1 MTEIE
6 SNVAA
11 KEAQLAVGGDMG
23 GMSSDHFIN
32 IEEVYFSYPE
42 SNLLALEGAT
52 LSVKRSEFACIL
64 GPSGCGK
71 STLLNIL
78 SGLFVP
84 AKGRVTIDGDVV
96 FNDGQMVSGKFP
108 RIGYVFQDD
117 RLLPWRSVRRNIEL
131 ALKSAG
137 IPKTK
142 WDELVNHFLGLCGI
156 EQYADAWP
164 GNLSGG
170 QRKRAAIARAMA
182 IDPTSL
188 LMDEPFST
196 LDEVNARF
204 LRRELLDL
212 WNKTKQTIL
221 FVTHS
226 VREAVFLADTI
237 YIMTKGPGKILE
249 RLTVDVPRPRL
260 YEDPKLTEIEG
271 TIISS
276 VLRHWG
282 YYEPDS
288 AKGS

>member
-1 MTEIE
+1 MTGRA
-6 SNVAA
+6 SSVAA
-11 KEAQLAVGGDMG
+11 EEATHLFRGDIEVVP
-23 GMSSDHFIN
+23 SDHFID
-32 IEEVYFSYPE
+32 IEDVYFSYPE
-42 SNLLALEGAT
+42 SNVLALEGASI
-52 LSVKRSEFACIL
+52 SVKRSEFVCIL

-84 AKGRVTIDGDVV
+84 SRGRVTIDGDVI
-96 FNDGQMVSGKFP
+96 FNNGQLISDKLP

-117 RLLPWRSVRRNIEL
+117 RLLPWKSVRRNIEL

-137 IPKTK
+137 IPKSQ
-142 WDELVNHFLGLCGI
+142 WDETVNRFLNLCGI
-156 EQYADAWP
+156 GQYADAWP

-182 IDPTSL
+182 IDPSSL

-212 WNKTKQTIL
+212 WSKTRQTIL

-237 YIMTKGPGKILE
+237 YIMTKGPAKVLE
-249 RLTVDVPRPRL
+249 RLTIDVPRPRY

-271 TIISS
+271 NIISS
-276 VLRHWG
+276 VLHHWG
-282 YYEPDS
+282 YYEPDPVQ
-288 AKGS
+288 G

>member
-1 MTEIE
+1 VLIFD
-6 SNVAA
+6 
-11 KEAQLAVGGDMG
+11 GGNMDFVTN
-23 GMSSDHFIN
+23 DHFIN
-32 IEEVYFSYPE
+32 IEDVFFAYPKTDVP
-42 SNLLALEGAT
+42 ALEGAT
-52 LSVKRSEFACIL
+52 LFVKRSEFACIL

-84 AKGRVTIDGDVV
+84 SKGRVSVDGDEIY
-96 FNDGQMVSGKFP
+96 NEGQMVSDTLP

-117 RLLPWRSVRRNIEL
+117 RLLPWRTVKQNIEL
-131 ALKSAG
+131 ALKSAA
-137 IPKTK
+137 IPKSK
-142 WDELVNHFLGLCGI
+142 WDEIVNHFLGLCGI
-156 EQYADAWP
+156 EQFANAWP

-182 IDPTSL
+182 VDPTSL

-212 WNKTKQTIL
+212 WMKTKQTIL

-237 YIMTKGPGKILE
+237 YIMTERPGKVLE
-249 RLTVDVPRPRL
+249 RLTIDVPRPRL
-260 YEDPKLTEIEG
+260 YEDPRLTEIEG

-282 YYEPDS
+282 YYEPEPV
-288 AKGS
+288 KG

>member
-1 MTEIE
+1 MT
-6 SNVAA
+6 V
-11 KEAQLAVGGDMG
+11 VP
-23 GMSSDHFIN
+23 SDHFIN
-32 IEEVYFSYPE
+32 IEDVFFSYPQ
-42 SNLLALEGAT
+42 SNLLALDGAS

-84 AKGRVTIDGDVV
+84 SKGRVTIDGDVV
-96 FNDGQMVSGKFP
+96 FNDGQMASGKLP

-117 RLLPWRSVRRNIEL
+117 RLLPWRSVRQNIEL
-131 ALKSAG
+131 ALKSAA
-137 IPKTK
+137 IPKSE
-142 WDELVNHFLGLCGI
+142 WDGLVEHFLGLCGI
-156 EQYADAWP
+156 GQYADTWP

-204 LRRELLDL
+204 LRRELLEL
-212 WNKTKQTIL
+212 WQKTKQTIL

-226 VREAVFLADTI
+226 VREAVYLADTI
-237 YIMTKGPGKILE
+237 YIMTKGPGKVME
-249 RLTVDVPRPRL
+249 RLTIDVARPRQ
-260 YEDPKLTEIEG
+260 YEDPRLTEIEG
-271 TIISS
+271 SIISS
-276 VLRHWG
+276 VLNYWG
-282 YYEPDS
+282 YYEPT
-288 AKGS
+288 AVQG

>member
-1 MTEIE
+1 MIE
-6 SNVAA
+6 PSSNVMV
-11 KEAQLAVGGDMG
+11 KEAKQVARGDMG
-23 GMSSDHFIN
+23 AVSSDHFIN
-32 IEEVYFSYPE
+32 IEDVFFSYPG
-42 SNLLALEGAT
+42 SNLPALEGAT
-52 LSVKRSEFACIL
+52 LSVRHSEFACIL

-84 AKGRVTIDGDVV
+84 SSGRVTIDGDVIY
-96 FNDGQMVSGKFP
+96 DHGQMVSGKLP

-131 ALKSAG
+131 ALKSAE
-137 IPKTK
+137 IPKSR
-142 WDELVNHFLGLCGI
+142 WDELVNHFLGMCGI
-156 EQYADAWP
+156 GQYADSWP

-212 WNKTKQTIL
+212 WTKTRQTIL

-226 VREAVFLADTI
+226 VREAVYLADTI

-249 RLTVDVPRPRL
+249 RLEIDVPRPRA
-260 YEDPKLTEIEG
+260 YEDPRLTEIEG

-276 VLRHWG
+276 VLQHWG
-282 YYEPDS
+282 YYEPGS
-288 AKGS
+288 NKG

>member
-1 MTEIE
+1 MFDPS
-6 SNVAA
+6 SNVMVKDAN
-11 KEAQLAVGGDMG
+11 QVIGGTMSAVP
-23 GMSSDHFIN
+23 SDHFIN
-32 IEEVYFSYPE
+32 IEDVYFSYPGT
-42 SNLLALEGAT
+42 NVPALEGAT
-52 LSVKRSEFACIL
+52 LSVRRSEFACIL

-84 AKGRVTIDGDVV
+84 SRGRVTIDGDMVY
-96 FNDGQMVSGKFP
+96 NDGQMVSGKLP

-117 RLLPWRSVRRNIEL
+117 RLLPWRSVRKNIEL
-131 ALKSAG
+131 ALKSAS
-137 IPKTK
+137 IPKSK
-142 WDELVNHFLGLCGI
+142 YDELVDHFLSMCGI
-156 EQYADAWP
+156 GQYADAWP

-212 WNKTKQTIL
+212 WAKTRQTIL

-226 VREAVFLADTI
+226 VREAVYLADTI

-249 RLTVDVPRPRL
+249 RLEIDVPRPRA
-260 YEDPKLTEIEG
+260 YEDPRLTEVEG
-271 TIISS
+271 NIISS

-282 YYEPDS
+282 YYEPES
-288 AKGS
+288 NKG

>member
-1 MTEIE
+1 MDVV
-6 SNVAA
+6 SA
-11 KEAQLAVGGDMG
+11 
-23 GMSSDHFIN
+23 DHFIN
-32 IEEVYFSYPE
+32 IEDVSFAYPQ
-42 SNLLALEGAT
+42 SDIPALEGAT
-52 LSVKRSEFACIL
+52 LSVRRSEFACIL

-78 SGLFVP
+78 SGLFSP
-84 AKGRVTIDGDVV
+84 SGGRVTIDGDVV
-96 FNDGQMVSGKFP
+96 FNDGQMVSAKLP

-137 IPKTK
+137 IPKPK
-142 WDELVNHFLGLCGI
+142 WDELVNHFLDMCGI
-156 EQYADAWP
+156 GKYADTWP

-170 QRKRAAIARAMA
+170 QRKRAAIARALA

-212 WNKTKQTIL
+212 WQKTRQTIL

-226 VREAVFLADTI
+226 VREAVYLADTI

-249 RLTVDVPRPRL
+249 RLTIDVPRPRA
-260 YEDPKLTEIEG
+260 YEDPRLTEIEG
-271 TIISS
+271 KIISS
-276 VLRHWG
+276 VLHHWG
-282 YYEPDS
+282 YYESD
-288 AKGS
+288 ANQA

>member
-1 MTEIE
+1 
-6 SNVAA
+6 
-11 KEAQLAVGGDMG
+11 MG
-23 GMSSDHFIN
+23 VMSIDHFIN
-32 IEEVYFSYPE
+32 IEDVFFTYPE
-42 SNLLALEGAT
+42 GKVPALEGAT

-71 STLLNIL
+71 STLLQIL

-84 AKGRVTIDGDVV
+84 SQGRVTIDGDVV
-96 FNDGQMVSGKFP
+96 FNDGLMVSDKLP

-117 RLLPWRSVRRNIEL
+117 RLLPWRTVRTNIEL

-137 IPKTK
+137 IPKSK
-142 WDELVNHFLGLCGI
+142 WDESVSHFLSLCGI
-156 EQYADAWP
+156 EQYADVWP

-212 WNKTKQTIL
+212 WQKTKQTIL

-226 VREAVFLADTI
+226 VREAVYLADTI
-237 YIMTKGPGKILE
+237 YIMTKGPGKVLE
-249 RLTVDVPRPRL
+249 RITIDVPRPRL
-260 YEDPKLTEIEG
+260 YEDPRLTEVEG
-271 TIISS
+271 KIISS
-276 VLRHWG
+276 VLHHWG
-282 YYEPDS
+282 YSEPDS
-288 AKGS
+288 DQG